1 VLRLRGG
8 CGPPDPRGPGV
19 RLLFD
24 QNLSHRLPRRLA
36 DLYPG
41 SLHLRHA
48 GLLGTDD
55 LTIWRYAEANRL
67 IIVSKDSDF
76 YELAFRLGSPP
87 KVVWLRLGSR
97 GVSRAGAR
105 ARPSERLIVT
115 ATGGVCA
122 PGHTTANSRHS
133 SGTPLRLCAPRSAN
147 WIPELCGRRA
157 LPSRRYRQWVA
168 GEEAGQ
174 RRGHVARVLHL

>member
-87 KVVWLRLGSR
+87 KVV
-97 GVSRAGAR
+97 
-105 ARPSERLIVT
+105 
-115 ATGGVCA
+115 
-122 PGHTTANSRHS
+122 
-133 SGTPLRLCAPRSAN
+133 
-147 WIPELCGRRA
+147 
-157 LPSRRYRQWVA
+157 
-168 GEEAGQ
+168 
-174 RRGHVARVLHL
+174 